1 MTDPAGPAANTVE
14 VLADARNRSGRSP
27 LEWLAELL
35 PASPGPVIEV
45 SAPPAE
51 VGARVRL
58 RLLDTGETALGEPDA
73 LPLPENSAA
82 GVRAVMCLPSVERLD
97 ELFAELRR
105 VLRPAGTL
113 VALVPS
119 RPALSVAQLR
129 AWWPLERVFA
139 QRPGRNG
146 CRNGFRNAS
155 ARDHLGWYLAA
166 ADFAVMMDRRQV
178 FQLPASAA
186 RDTRALVS
194 GLVKAGVW
202 PPGLTAA
209 QLDAAHSVLS
219 RHIACGRQLPIP
231 LRLLVGR
238 R

>member
-1 MTDPAGPAANTVE
+1 VTDPAGPAANTVE
-14 VLADARNRSGRSP
+14 VLAEARNRDGRSP

-45 SAPPAE
+45 SAPASDA
-51 VGARVRL
+51 GARVRL
-58 RLLDTGETALGEPDA
+58 RRLDSGETMLGGPDA

-119 RPALSVAQLR
+119 RPGLSVAQLR

-139 QRPGRNG
+139 QCPG

-166 ADFAVMMDRRQV
+166 ADFAVLMDRRQV
-178 FQLPASAA
+178 FQLPVSVA
-186 RDTRALVS
+186 RDTRALAS
-194 GLVKAGVW
+194 GLVAAGVW

-209 QLDAAHSVLS
+209 QFDAAHSVLS
-219 RHIACGRQLPIP
+219 RHAASSRQLPIP